1 MYHIRASILLCGITF
16 VFNFVRAD
24 YLTIK
29 EERSYADPPLETG
42 LRMES
47 LLRWIRK

>member
-1 MYHIRASILLCGITF
+1 MMYHIRASILFYGIAF

-29 EERSYADPPLETG
+29 EERSYADPPTG
-42 LRMES
+42 DLS
-47 LLRWIRK
+47 LIHI